1 MKDLNYE
8 LKQLCRRSRDG
19 SYATQ
24 ADRER
29 TLDLIADQLLAM
41 GYRHMHATSL
51 KPRHVERLV
60 ERWQAES
67 LSAGTVKNR
76 MATLRWWAEK
86 IGKQNVIAQD
96 NAHYGIADRQY
107 VTNVSKARELTA
119 ADLE

>member
-24 ADRER
+24 VDRER

-41 GYRHMHATSL
+41 GYRHMHAMSL
-51 KPRHVERLV
+51 KPKHVEALA
-60 ERWQAES
+60 ERWQGES

-76 MATLRWWAEK
+76 MATLRW
-86 IGKQNVIAQD
+86 
-96 NAHYGIADRQY
+96 
-107 VTNVSKARELTA
+107 
-119 ADLE
+119 

>member
-41 GYRHMHATSL
+41 GYRHMHATTDAVGNA
-51 KPRHVERLV
+51 RRF
-60 ERWQAES
+60 A
-67 LSAGTVKNR
+67 
-76 MATLRWWAEK
+76 LR
-86 IGKQNVIAQD
+86 
-96 NAHYGIADRQY
+96 
-107 VTNVSKARELTA
+107 TA
-119 ADLE
+119 AN